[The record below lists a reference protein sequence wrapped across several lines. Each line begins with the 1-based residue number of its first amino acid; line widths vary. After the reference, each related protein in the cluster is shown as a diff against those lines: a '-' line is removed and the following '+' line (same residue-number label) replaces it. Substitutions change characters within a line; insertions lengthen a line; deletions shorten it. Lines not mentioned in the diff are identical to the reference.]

1 MDLNDAL
8 QRVVL
13 RHLALIVGC
22 VMLAA
27 LLSLATSVG
36 ADPPF
41 ASTARV
47 SSGAQVARS
56 SQEAAAQAAQ
66 VEAVATSRSVVA
78 KALAAI
84 GLHRSPT
91 RIARDRVGVRG
102 LGTSPVMALTV
113 QDRSPSAARSLT
125 QALAE
130 QVVVELGR
138 PRAMLERQQVE
149 LRKSIASLRA
159 RRNEQLASAA
169 TLLSPKVSAELVGID
184 SQISS
189 LGEQLVGVGS
199 QLGDTLEPRVVDGAG
214 PARQLHSSRVPDAAL
229 AGVLGLV
236 VGLGIAATRESL
248 RPTVVG
254 VSSLSRLFAAP
265 ALGTVD
271 QRDGVRMGLSL
282 ARLATRVDIAARRV
296 DTNVVALAGPI
307 PEQQLADLAHEL
319 DYLLGGNPQ
328 ARVLQD
334 VAASQSDSHRP
345 GQANG
350 KPARG
355 GAALRARSVVKPQST
370 SWDSVRVLPCDDLAL
385 SLMGRGDQRVGVLVV
400 APRSTPRDGLLHV
413 EDVIGTTGWPLIG
426 VVTAAANKIGVFR
439 LTDALR
445 VATRGMTRGIL
456 P

>member
-22 VMLAA
+22 GLVAV
-27 LLSLATSVG
+27 LLSLAMSIG
-36 ADPPF
+36 DDPPF
-41 ASTARV
+41 ASSARV

-56 SQEAAAQAAQ
+56 TQEAAAQAAQ

-78 KALAAI
+78 KALAAA
-84 GLHRSPT
+84 GLHRSAS
-91 RIARDRVGVRG
+91 RVARDSVKVIG
-102 LGTSPVMALTV
+102 LGTSPVVALTV
-113 QDRSPSAARSLT
+113 QDSSPSAARVLA
-125 QALAE
+125 QALAN

-138 PRAMLERQQVE
+138 PRALLERQQAE
-149 LRKSIASLRA
+149 LQRSIAGLRTL
-159 RRNEQLASAA
+159 RQEQVAGAA
-169 TLLSPKVSAELVGID
+169 LMLSPKISAELTGLD
-184 SQISS
+184 AQISS
-189 LGEQLVGVGS
+189 LGDQLVAVES
-199 QLGDTLEPRVVDGAG
+199 QLGATLEPLVVDKAG
-214 PARQLHSSRVPDAAL
+214 PASQLHSSRIPDAAL

-254 VSSLSRLFAAP
+254 VSSLSRLFGAP

-271 QRDGVRMGLSL
+271 QRDGVRLGLSL
-282 ARLATRVDIAARRV
+282 SRLATRVGIAARRV

-307 PEQQLADLAHEL
+307 PEQQLADLAYEL

-328 ARVLQD
+328 SRVLHD
-334 VAASQSDSHRP
+334 VAAGQSGARP
-345 GQANG
+345 PGRANG

-355 GAALRARSVVKPQST
+355 GSAQRAQTVIKPQPT
-370 SWDSVRVLPCDDLAL
+370 SWESVRVLPCDDLAL
-385 SLMGRGDQRVGVLVV
+385 SLIGREDQRVGVLVV

-413 EDVIGTTGWPLIG
+413 EDVINTTGWPLIG
-426 VVTAAANKIGVFR
+426 VVTVAADEIGVFR
-439 LTDALR
+439 LADAVRLATKR
-445 VATRGMTRGIL
+445 VL

>member
-22 VMLAA
+22 GLVAV
-27 LLSLATSVG
+27 LLSLALSIG
-36 ADPPF
+36 DEPPF
-41 ASTARV
+41 ASSARV

-78 KALAAI
+78 KALAAV
-84 GLHRSPT
+84 GLHRSASSV
-91 RIARDRVGVRG
+91 ARDSVKVTG
-102 LGTSPVMALTV
+102 LGTSPVVSLTV
-113 QDRSPSAARSLT
+113 QDSSPGAARALT
-125 QALAE
+125 QALAD

-138 PRAMLERQQVE
+138 PRAALERQQAE
-149 LRKSIASLRA
+149 LQRRIAGLRA
-159 RRNEQLASAA
+159 IRQDQVASAA
-169 TLLSPKVSAELVGID
+169 VLLSPKVSAELAGLD
-184 SQISS
+184 AQISS
-189 LGEQLVGVGS
+189 LGDQLVAVES
-199 QLGDTLEPRVVDGAG
+199 QLGAALEPRVVDNAG
-214 PARQLHSSRVPDAAL
+214 PASQLDSSRVPDAAL

-236 VGLGIAATRESL
+236 LGLAIAATLESL
-248 RPTVVG
+248 HPTVVG

-265 ALGTVD
+265 ALGTID
-271 QRDGVRMGLSL
+271 QRDGVRLGLSL

-328 ARVLQD
+328 SRVLND
-334 VAASQSDSHRP
+334 VTAGQSVP
-345 GQANG
+345 GQSGRANG
-350 KPARG
+350 KPTRG
-355 GAALRARSVVKPQST
+355 ASGQRAQTMVKPQPTPWESA
-370 SWDSVRVLPCDDLAL
+370 RVLPCDDLAL

-413 EDVIGTTGWPLIG
+413 EDVVGTTGWPLIG
-426 VVTAAANKIGVFR
+426 VVTVAANEMGVFR
-439 LTDALR
+439 LADALR
-445 VATRGMTRGIL
+445 VATRGTL

>member
-13 RHLALIVGC
+13 RHLLLIVGC
-22 VMLAA
+22 GLAA
-27 LLSLATSVG
+27 MLLSLALSIG
-36 ADPPF
+36 NDPPF
-41 ASTARV
+41 ASSARV

-78 KALAAI
+78 KALAAA
-84 GLHRSPT
+84 GLHGSASS
-91 RIARDRVGVRG
+91 IARDRVKVTG
-102 LGTSPVMALTV
+102 LGTSPVVAVTV
-113 QDRSPSAARSLT
+113 QDSSPAAARALT
-125 QALAE
+125 QALAD

-138 PRAMLERQQVE
+138 PRALLERQQAE
-149 LRKSIASLRA
+149 LERRIAGLRTL
-159 RRNEQLASAA
+159 RQGQVNTAA
-169 TLLSPKVSAELVGID
+169 VVLSPKVSAELAGID
-184 SQISS
+184 AQISS
-189 LGEQLVGVGS
+189 LGDQLVAVES
-199 QLGDTLEPRVVDGAG
+199 QLGATLEPGVVDRAG
-214 PARQLHSSRVPDAAL
+214 PAGQLPSSRLPDAAL

-236 VGLGIAATRESL
+236 LGLAIAATLESL

-265 ALGTVD
+265 ALGTID
-271 QRDGVRMGLSL
+271 QRDGVRLGLSL
-282 ARLATRVDIAARRV
+282 ARLATRVGIAARRV

-328 ARVLQD
+328 SRVLHD
-334 VAASQSDSHRP
+334 MAAGQSAP
-345 GQANG
+345 GQQGRANG
-350 KPARG
+350 KPTRG
-355 GAALRARSVVKPQST
+355 GSGQRTQTMVKPQPT
-370 SWDSVRVLPCDDLAL
+370 PWESVRVLPCDDLAL

-426 VVTAAANKIGVFR
+426 VVTVAANEMDVFR
-439 LTDALR
+439 LADALR
-445 VATRGMTRGIL
+445 VATRGRL